1 MLLVR
6 RTIMHKLFRILTLL
20 LTYYLQDSMLNSFIL
35 ENNRTTILEHKSNFT
50 KIRRKTIDVGLL

>member
-35 ENNRTTILEHKSNFT
+35 ENNRTTILEQ
-50 KIRRKTIDVGLL
+50 I